1 MTWSG
6 QGPVDLWESAG
17 RVSGG
22 LKPTAVIA
30 GDRTLQ

>member
-1 MTWSG
+1 MNWSG

-22 LKPTAVIA
+22 LKPDAVNA
-30 GDRTLQ
+30 GDSTQQ